1 MTEPETTSKVMKG
14 VADLQKEALKLAVQH
29 VAGFSALAAA
39 TGAVMA
45 ASHARGAAWDALAWW
60 GIATTT
66 LIVGSAFAVA
76 LGMRGSEGLTLA
88 RELAFRRLVRLLA
101 EETIE
106 DMTAAE
112 INAVLD
118 YGKSPN
124 GSCLAAKTLQDKL
137 VGRERREL
145 KETLSSR
152 MLREPRDAE
161 IGYLAQHYSSYTGTM
176 SEMSPALDLT
186 LAEVSRIRSLAR
198 HLDFALRQG
207 RAEAEGGT
215 LARITT
221 FSSGEW
227 EPRIFAALLRM
238 SETKQHLMRYL
249 FEKAL
254 LTAGPTAPLV
264 VELWDH
270 LEQMDDDQIMM
281 LNSLRSNWQ
290 SGPLELTRTVMSLV

>member
-29 VAGFSALAAA
+29 VAGFSVLAAA

-45 ASHARGAAWDALAWW
+45 AYHARGATWDALAWW

-76 LGMRGSEGLTLA
+76 LGMRGGEGLTLA

-106 DMTAAE
+106 DMSAAE

-118 YGKSPN
+118 YGKSPS

-137 VGRERREL
+137 VGRERLEL

-161 IGYLAQHYSSYTGTM
+161 IGYLAQRYRSYTGAM
-176 SEMSPALDLT
+176 SEMSPALELT
-186 LAEVSRIRSLAR
+186 RSEVSRIQALAR

-207 RAEAEGGT
+207 RAEGGT

-254 LTAGPTAPLV
+254 LTTGPTAPLV

-270 LEQMDDDQIMM
+270 LEQMDDDQIRT
-281 LNSLRSNWQ
+281 LNSLRSSWQ
-290 SGPLELTRTVMSLV
+290 SGPLELTRTVMILV